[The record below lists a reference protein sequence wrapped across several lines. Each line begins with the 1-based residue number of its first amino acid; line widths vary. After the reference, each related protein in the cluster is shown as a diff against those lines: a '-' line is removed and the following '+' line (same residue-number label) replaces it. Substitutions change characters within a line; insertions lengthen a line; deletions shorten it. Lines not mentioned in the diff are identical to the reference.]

1 MTRKPSP
8 ANSPATQHH
17 AAKPQGPKPKP
28 KPRAFEEVCE
38 RIRRRLASGKLKPGD
53 KLPAERELAQQ
64 LEVSRAALREALR
77 SLEIAGVITL
87 RKGVKG
93 GAFVQSGDPAS
104 MTRVM
109 QDLVHLGAISLGDLT
124 EARLLIQSGVVRLAC
139 ERATDADIEAIGCNI
154 EHTAE
159 MSRLGR
165 GEERR
170 QAIAEFYR
178 LLALATHNEI
188 LKILVDSITDILV
201 RFLRGVSED
210 VELPGLIAHR
220 RRFFRHLEARD
231 ATGAT
236 REMEQHLNKLHRLLT
251 RSRQGMV

>member
-1 MTRKPSP
+1 MTRISKS
-8 ANSPATQHH
+8 
-17 AAKPQGPKPKP
+17 AKPKGLKLKLKPKPGP
-28 KPRAFEEVCE
+28 KPRAFEEICE
-38 RIRRRLASGKLKPGD
+38 RIRRQLASGKLKPGD
-53 KLPAERELAQQ
+53 KLPAERELAVQ
-64 LEVSRAALREALR
+64 LKVSRAALREALR

-93 GAFVQSGDPAS
+93 GAFVQAGDPANV
-104 MTRVM
+104 TRVL

-139 ERATDADIEAIGCNI
+139 ARASAADIEAIGRNI
-154 EHTAE
+154 ERTAE
-159 MSRLGR
+159 MSRLGH

-201 RFLRGVSED
+201 RFLHGVSED
-210 VELPGLIAHR
+210 IELPSLIAHR

-231 ATGAT
+231 GASASH
-236 REMEQHLNKLHRLLT
+236 EMEQHLHKLHRLLA
-251 RSRQGMV
+251 RSRQRMV

>member
-1 MTRKPSP
+1 MTRKPRP
-8 ANSPATQHH
+8 
-17 AAKPQGPKPKP
+17 AKPKAVQAKPR
-28 KPRAFEEVCE
+28 PRAFEEICE
-38 RIRRRLASGKLKPGD
+38 RIRRQLASGKLKPGD
-53 KLPAERELAQQ
+53 KLPAERELAVQ
-64 LEVSRAALREALR
+64 LAVSRAALREALR

-93 GAFVQSGDPAS
+93 GAFVQAGDPANV
-104 MTRVM
+104 TRVL
-109 QDLVHLGAISLGDLT
+109 QDLVHLGGISLGDLT

-139 ERATDADIEAIGCNI
+139 ERATDADIEAIGRNI

-178 LLALATHNEI
+178 LLALATRNEI

-201 RFLRGVSED
+201 RYLQGVSED
-210 VELPGLIAHR
+210 IELPGLIAHR
-220 RRFFRHLEARD
+220 RRFYRHLEARD
-231 ATGAT
+231 AASASH
-236 REMEQHLNKLHRLLT
+236 EMEQHLNKLHRLLA